1 MQLVSFNLTKKFQHF
16 NLCLNRKCKFC
27 HLSISVYHC
36 SSTSSSSSS
45 YSGKLSLILS
55 TSSKDSF
62 QPSGPSFISW
72 SVRRHL
78 SSSAWMN
85 WCLRAWPMNTSSC
98 RLSPYSH
105 SSPLGFL
112 ISLYTSLATS
122 SLSSQNSLSS
132 HIHLSSASSLITF
145 PACCQPPITLWV
157 EATQRKPLLL
167 SSSPMSSRL
176 RLAFSEARACSS
188 FNLSSFS
195 ASNLFCLSSRFFLS
209 SSVMSSSNFSPSST
223 SSSVVSFSSPSSLS
237 SSSMKSRNWATK
249 YFSIMFFSSLC
260 GWKGLLAVKMKEVM
274 PNLAS

>member
-16 NLCLNRKCKFC
+16 NMCLNRKCKFC

-72 SVRRHL
+72 SV
-78 SSSAWMN
+78 
-85 WCLRAWPMNTSSC
+85 NTSSC

-157 EATQRKPLLL
+157 E
-167 SSSPMSSRL
+167 
-176 RLAFSEARACSS
+176 
-188 FNLSSFS
+188 
-195 ASNLFCLSSRFFLS
+195 
-209 SSVMSSSNFSPSST
+209 
-223 SSSVVSFSSPSSLS
+223 
-237 SSSMKSRNWATK
+237 
-249 YFSIMFFSSLC
+249 
-260 GWKGLLAVKMKEVM
+260 
-274 PNLAS
+274 

>member
-16 NLCLNRKCKFC
+16 NMCLNRKCKFC

-112 ISLYTSLATS
+112 RSFMIALATS
-122 SLSSQNSLSS
+122 SLSSHRSLCS
-132 HIHLSSASSLITF
+132 HIQKSSVSSLITF
-145 PACCQPPITLWV
+145 PACCQSPITLLV
-157 EATQRKPLLL
+157 VQIHRKPLLL
-167 SSSPMSSRL
+167 NSSPMSSRL
-176 RLAFSEARACSS
+176 CFAFSEARACSS
-188 FNLSSFS
+188 LSFSSFS
-195 ASNLFCLSSRFFLS
+195 AASFFSNISSSFFSASVISSSSFFLS
-209 SSVMSSSNFSPSST
+209 SSFSSSS
-223 SSSVVSFSSPSSLS
+223 S
-237 SSSMKSRNWATK
+237 SSSMKSGSTK
-249 YFSIMFFSSLC
+249 YFCKIFCSSLW
-260 GWKGLLAVKMKEVM
+260 GWKGLLEV
-274 PNLAS
+274 